1 MLCLLSGMEG
11 EVMRMAALR
20 VSWALAVLAI
30 AAFASLGAAATASAA
45 SVPSIEGELASHI
58 TATDATLEAQ
68 INPQEA
74 SPGAVYQFQLVKEPS
89 EFASEILCPPGPW
102 GGFSGCISTPS
113 ASAFPIGII
122 PNGSQAA
129 SVTLDLAGAG
139 VTLQPGTT
147 YHYRVLAAHRIM
159 TEDTLEW
166 EEPTIYGADQTFTT
180 LPGLPPLI
188 EGESVSHV
196 TQNDATLEAQIN
208 TEGLETSYQFRL
220 ESGCLP
226 PRACA
231 EITVYPLPSGKLLGS
246 FVGQSVSL
254 DLNSA
259 GVTLRPEV
267 EYAYSVTATSAAGQV
282 TGGEQRFIT
291 PSEPQPANAPGSDTG
306 GELPVIQFPPSAS
319 PLHHRRHKYHRRHK
333 RRHHRSR
340 VQQARHAGQ
349 TLEKGLEPPT
359 RGS

>member
-1 MLCLLSGMEG
+1 M
-11 EVMRMAALR
+11 VATR
-20 VSWALAVLAI
+20 VSWGLAGLIV
-30 AAFASLGAAATASAA
+30 AFASLGAAASPSSASAPTVEA
-45 SVPSIEGELASHI
+45 ESVSQI

-68 INPQEA
+68 IDPQEA
-74 SPGAVYQFQLVKEPS
+74 SPGAVYQFQVVKEPS

-102 GGFSGCISTPS
+102 GGFSGCIGTPS

-129 SVTLDLAGAG
+129 SVTLDLASAS
-139 VTLQPGTT
+139 VTLQPGAT
-147 YHYRVLAAHRIM
+147 YHYRVLAAHRIL

-180 LPGLPPLI
+180 LPGLPPSI

-226 PRACA
+226 PLACA
-231 EITVYPLPSGKLLGS
+231 AITIYPLPSGKLLGS
-246 FVGQSVSL
+246 FVDQSVSL

-259 GVTLRPEV
+259 GVTLKPGV
-267 EYAYSVTATSAAGQV
+267 EYAYSVTAASAAGTV
-282 TGGEQRFIT
+282 TGGEQRFTT
-291 PSEPQPANAPGSDTG
+291 PSEPLPGDAQVSGTEGLVPA
-306 GELPVIQFPPSAS
+306 IQSPPSAS
-319 PLHHRRHKYHRRHK
+319 PSHRRRHKHHRRHK
-333 RRHHRSR
+333 RHHRSS
-340 VQQARHAGQ
+340 VHPASHAG
-349 TLEKGLEPPT
+349 
-359 RGS
+359 